1 MRRWMIAIAHIRGGG
16 ELGRAWHHSATGT
29 KKLTSVRDLEACMDY
44 LVQQGYTEH
53 GMIAMVGHSAGALPM
68 AKLMNQRPAS
78 IAAAI
83 LHAPLV
89 DFLGAMTDKTCHLR
103 VHEAGEFGDP
113 CTDAEVL
120 DAMLKLCPYVNLK
133 PGKLPAVLI
142 RIGLDDVRVPFWGP
156 AKYAAKLRAC
166 QQGTAPVLLVARPG
180 GHFADENDGF
190 RDSSADYAFMLHV
203 MASRTGTA

>member
-1 MRRWMIAIAHIRGGG
+1 
-16 ELGRAWHHSATGT
+16 
-29 KKLTSVRDLEACMDY
+29 MDC

-53 GMIAMVGHSAGALPM
+53 GMIALEGHSAGALPM
-68 AKLMNQRPAS
+68 ATLINERHAS

-89 DFLGAMTDKTCHLR
+89 DFLSAMTDETCHLR

-120 DAMLKLCPYVNLK
+120 DAMLELCPYVNLK
-133 PGKLPAVLI
+133 PGQLPAVLI
-142 RIGLDDVRVPFWGP
+142 RIGLDDVRVSPWGP

-166 QQGTAPVLLVARPG
+166 QQGSAPVLVVARPG
-180 GHFADENDGF
+180 GHFADEIDGF
-190 RDSSADYAFMLHV
+190 RDVSADCAFMLHV